1 MLSKGE
7 ISQHKNKSP
16 VTPDLVDTPNK
27 KEEGMERLDQIS
39 VAEYD
44 SLHDV
49 INESKSV
56 LILDLARLGLEIRS
70 LYKHCLKPE
79 PEGVYVRGR
88 LEPLIDFNK
97 TKALSVSN
105 YRRQHFDDYLK
116 TFDDFMACP
125 EPVMDIQGQVITTI
139 RPSLTAN
146 IFQKT
151 CSFDRAAIYNAAYVV
166 FELLKRLHPATY
178 PTSTT
183 KILQKLDLYLF
194 VKPEHIG
201 HPDEEGMLEYNEED
215 HPGIEALM
223 QRVYDFVGRD
233 YACLYHLEMK
243 NTELLIHK
251 GNDYRIVEYYK
262 GVFDRVEEY
271 KNNQDGILKIY

>member
-1 MLSKGE
+1 
-7 ISQHKNKSP
+7 
-16 VTPDLVDTPNK
+16 
-27 KEEGMERLDQIS
+27 MERLDQIS
-39 VAEYD
+39 AAEYE

-56 LILDLARLGLEIRS
+56 LVLDLARLGLEIRS
-70 LYKHCLKPE
+70 LYKHCLKPD
-79 PEGVYVRGR
+79 PEGIYVRGR
-88 LEPLIDFNK
+88 LEPLVDFSK
-97 TKALSVSN
+97 TKALAIS
-105 YRRQHFDDYLK
+105 DYKAQRWDLC
-116 TFDDFMACP
+116 FNSFEEFMGCQ
-125 EPVMDIQGQVITTI
+125 EPVIDTQGRVITTVK
-139 RPSLTAN
+139 PSLTAN
-146 IFQKT
+146 LFQKT

-183 KILQKLDLYLF
+183 KILQKLDLHLF
-194 VKPEHIG
+194 VHSEHIG
-201 HPDEEGMLEYNEED
+201 HEGEEGALEYNEED
-215 HPGIEALM
+215 QPGIELLM
-223 QRVYDFVGRD
+223 QQVYDFVGRD

-262 GVFDRVEEY
+262 AVFDRIEEY